1 MKKLYAIIDTASTLI
16 IGGVHVFAHDAAAIR
31 FFGDLVGD
39 PQTMMGR
46 HPNDHNLL
54 ALASVDEETG
64 ELLTDGCPSV
74 VVTGAALKAS
84 QQQAMEQAERSNG

>member
-1 MKKLYAIIDTASTLI
+1 MKKLYAIQDTASQMI

-31 FFGDLVGD
+31 FFGDLVAD
-39 PQTMMGR
+39 SQTMMGR

-54 ALASVDEETG
+54 VLASLDEENG

-84 QQQAMEQAERSNG
+84 QQQARELAEQG